1 MPGIPRRCTI
11 LRDMPL
17 RRSSFALPGMSSSD
31 MRQRRYV
38 LLEPGLSWMVVNL
51 SHKMCQGCKNL
62 FTLKTSLAIRIPAR
76 KAMLTPKSAQMAHSG
91 KSGQEFLIMI
101 RALQKAVWI

>member
-1 MPGIPRRCTI
+1 
-11 LRDMPL
+11 
-17 RRSSFALPGMSSSD
+17 
-31 MRQRRYV
+31 
-38 LLEPGLSWMVVNL
+38 
-51 SHKMCQGCKNL
+51 MCQGCKNL
-62 FTLKTSLAIRIPAR
+62 FTLETSLAIPIPAR